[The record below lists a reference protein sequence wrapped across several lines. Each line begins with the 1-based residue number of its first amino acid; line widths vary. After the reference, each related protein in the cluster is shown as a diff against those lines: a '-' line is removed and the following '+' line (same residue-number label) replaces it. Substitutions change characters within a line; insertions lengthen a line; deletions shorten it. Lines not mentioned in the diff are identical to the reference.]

1 MLTVNIDM
9 EDRLING
16 QTGVKFSQ
24 VSVRRVHVKL
34 SNEQTGL
41 KAVR

>member
-1 MLTVNIDM
+1 M

-16 QTGVKFSQ
+16 QIGVQIGDKFSQ